1 MWLEQRVCEMERWER
16 GEKDKQALSTWAQ
29 PCRSCEDVRLS
40 SECAES
46 HRKVLSREVT
56 WSILCFRNISLVAVW
71 EMGCRAEGAEG
82 RSAGGLVRSPR

>member
-1 MWLEQRVCEMERWER
+1 MCEMER
-16 GEKDKQALSTWAQ
+16 GEEDKQALSTWAQ

-71 EMGCRAEGAEG
+71 EMGCRA
-82 RSAGGLVRSPR
+82 GGQKGNQQGGWCDHPGEH